1 MTGYYN
7 NDARANLGELR
18 EGRSEEEYRDIIW
31 SQRYP
36 TASPKASSAWPYKA
50 SVGVQEPNKL
60 RKVK

>member
-1 MTGYYN
+1 MSGYYD
-7 NDARANLGELR
+7 NDARSILR
-18 EGRSEEEYRDIIW
+18 EMREGKSEEEYRDTVW

-36 TASPKASSAWPYKA
+36 TTSPPASAGWPYKP